1 MLRSLL
7 AIIVVLLVGS
17 ASATAYWWLVM
28 LPAQEAG
35 PPGGPGHGG
44 PDGPVPVEAQPVRVG
59 VAETTI
65 DAVGTLISNESVVLR
80 PEVDGRIATINFVEG
95 ARVAKGDVLVE
106 LDSSVERAELA
117 QAQAQQILARSN
129 FERAKELRRNNAGTQ
144 RALDEADAALRTANA
159 LVDLAQARLDKRRLV
174 APFDAWSGLRNVS
187 PGDFV
192 TTDTKIVNLEQ
203 TDPLKVDFR
212 VPELFLPAL
221 AQGQR
226 ITLEIDAYPGESFLG
241 TVRALNPLIDATGRA
256 VVIRAEIANDG
267 GKLRPGLFARV
278 RLTLAERQNAIF
290 VPEQAVQPQGDKAF
304 LFRVVEGGDGKSLA
318 KLTPVELGARRA
330 GEVEVMQGLKAGDVV
345 VDGGLLKIRDGVPV
359 EILPMR
365 GEAAPKI
372 AQDKPATG

>member
-7 AIIVVLLVGS
+7 AIVAVLLVGS
-17 ASATAYWWLVM
+17 AAAATYWWAVM
-28 LPAQEAG
+28 VPAQQAAQT
-35 PPGGPGHGG
+35 GGPGRGG
-44 PDGPVPVEAQPVRVG
+44 PGGPVPVEAKPVRVG
-59 VAETTI
+59 DAETTI
-65 DAVGTLISNESVVLR
+65 EAVGTLISNESVVLR
-80 PEVDGRIATINFVEG
+80 PEVAGRVVAINFIEG
-95 ARVAKGDVLVE
+95 GRVARGDVLVE
-106 LDSSVERAELA
+106 LDSSIESAELA

-174 APFDAWSGLRNVS
+174 APFDAWSGLRSVS

-192 TTDTKIVNLEQ
+192 TTDTRIVNLEQ

-226 ITLEIDAYPGESFLG
+226 ITLEIDAYPGEPFLG
-241 TVRALNPLIDATGRA
+241 TVRALNPLVDAAGRA
-256 VVIRAEIANDG
+256 VVVRAEITNDA

-278 RLTLAERQNAIF
+278 RLTLAERQNALF

-304 LFRVVEGGDGKSLA
+304 VFRVANGSDGKSVA
-318 KLTPVELGARRA
+318 KLTAVVLGARRG
-330 GEVEVMQGLKAGDVV
+330 GEVEVMEGLTPGDVV
-345 VDGGLLKIRDGVPV
+345 VDAGLLKIRDGVPV
-359 EILPMR
+359 QILPTA
-365 GEAAPKI
+365 GVVAPEV
-372 AQDKPATG
+372 AQNKPATG